1 MVLSPPDRFL
11 GAADAVPPELGLPAS
26 DEVGSMVSVT

>member
-11 GAADAVPPELGLPAS
+11 GAADAVLAAS
-26 DEVGSMVSVT
+26 EEVGSMVSVT